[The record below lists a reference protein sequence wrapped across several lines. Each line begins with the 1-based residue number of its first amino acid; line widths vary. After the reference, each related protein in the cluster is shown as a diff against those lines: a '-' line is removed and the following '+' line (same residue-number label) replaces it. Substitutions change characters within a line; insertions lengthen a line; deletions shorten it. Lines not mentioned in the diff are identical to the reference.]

1 MTSPAPLHLPA
12 PEHAAAWLEER
23 RTALLDEV
31 ERRVAD
37 LRAAPPGDPMGTLR
51 RWNDITLALSDL
63 SAIGSVHA
71 QVHPAEEVRTLGDR
85 VVQEAS
91 RVSTELSL
99 DPELY
104 AVFAALDPAGL
115 LDADHRPDP
124 VARRLLERVLRD
136 FRRSGVDRDEATRAR
151 LRELDSRQVDLG
163 QQMSRTIRADVRSV
177 RVTPEQLAGLPEDWI
192 DAHPADEDG
201 LVTVTT
207 DYPDA
212 VPYVTFAEDAAVRRA
227 LRVEFLNRGWPDNDA
242 VLRELFAVRR
252 EVAELFGYGS
262 WPDYA
267 AEVMMIGTGEAIPAF
282 VDRIA
287 ELALQPARRDHAVL
301 LDRLRRD
308 VPGATTIDAAD
319 SAYYA
324 ELVRRERYGV
334 DAQQVRRYFDVD
346 KVRAGLLEVTGRLF
360 GLTYVPVDP
369 AEAHVW
375 HEEVAA
381 YDVLRADAAGAGAG
395 TGERIGR
402 IFLDLHPRE
411 GKYKH
416 AAQFTLA
423 EGVRDRRLPEGVLVC
438 NFPRGLMQHDD
449 VVTLFH
455 EFGHLVHHVLG
466 GRSEWVRFSGVATE
480 WDFVEAPSQ
489 LLEEWAWDPAVL
501 ATFATDEAGVPIPA
515 DLVER
520 MRRAED
526 FGKGYH
532 ARTQMF
538 YAALAYDLH
547 AHDVP
552 DLTARVKELQERYS
566 LFPYLEGTHFHCNFG
581 HLDGYSSGYYTY
593 AWSQVIAK
601 DLFSAFDPDDL
612 FEPGVAARYRDTILA
627 RGGELDAADL
637 VEDFLGRPSTFDA
650 YAAWL
655 AR

>member
-1 MTSPAPLHLPA
+1 MTGLEPLHLPA
-12 PEHAAAWLEER
+12 PEHAADWLAER
-23 RTALLDEV
+23 RTSLLGDV
-31 ERRVAD
+31 DRRVAD
-37 LRAAPPGDPMGTLR
+37 LKTAPPGDPLATLR

-63 SAIGSVHA
+63 SAIGSVYA
-71 QVHPAEEVRTLGDR
+71 QVHPDQEVRTLADR

-104 AVFAALDPAGL
+104 AVFAALDPADL
-115 LDADHRPDP
+115 LDADHRPAP
-124 VARRLLERVLRD
+124 VAGRLLERVLRD

-163 QQMSRTIRADVRSV
+163 QQLSRTIRADVRSV
-177 RVTPEQLAGLPEDWI
+177 RVTPAQLAGLPADWVA
-192 DAHPADEDG
+192 AHPAAADG

-212 VPYVTFAEDAAVRRA
+212 VPFFTFAHDAAARRA
-227 LRVEFLNRGWPDNDA
+227 LRIAFLNRGWPDNDA
-242 VLRELFAVRR
+242 VLQELFAVRR
-252 EVAELFGYGS
+252 EVAGLLGYAD

-267 AEVMMIGTGEAIPAF
+267 SEVMMIGTGDAIPAF
-282 VDRIA
+282 IDRIA
-287 ELALQPARRDHAVL
+287 DLALEPGRRDRAVL

-308 VPGATTIDAAD
+308 VPGATSIDVTD
-319 SAYYA
+319 VAYYA
-324 ELVRRERYGV
+324 ELVRRERFDV
-334 DAQQVRRYFDVD
+334 DAQQVRRYFDVG
-346 KVRAGLLEVTGRLF
+346 KVRRGLLDVTGRLF
-360 GLTYVPVDP
+360 GLTYLPVDP
-369 AEAHVW
+369 AEAQAW
-375 HEEVAA
+375 HPEVAT
-381 YDVLRADAAGAGAG
+381 YDVHRRLPDSDRP
-395 TGERIGR
+395 GERIGR
-402 IFLDLHPRE
+402 IHLDLHPRE

-438 NFPRGLMQHDD
+438 NFPRGLMQHDE

-501 ATFATDEAGVPIPA
+501 ATFATDEAGTAIPA

-552 DLTARVKELQERYS
+552 DLTARVEELQGRYS
-566 LFPYLEGTHFHCNFG
+566 LFPYLAGTHFHCNFG

-612 FEPGVAARYRDTILA
+612 FEPTVAARYRDTILA
-627 RGGELDAADL
+627 RGGEKDAADL

>member
-1 MTSPAPLHLPA
+1 MTGPEPLHLPS
-12 PEHAAAWLEER
+12 PEHTADWLAER
-23 RTALLDEV
+23 RTRRLEDV
-31 ERRVAD
+31 ERLVAD
-37 LRAAPPGDPMGTLR
+37 LKDAPAGDPPQTGPLVALR
-51 RWNDITLALSDL
+51 RWNDITLALGDL
-63 SAIGSVHA
+63 SAVGSVYA
-71 QVHPAEEVRTLGDR
+71 QVHPDEAVRTLADQ
-85 VVQEAS
+85 VVQQAS
-91 RVSTELSL
+91 RVSTELSQ
-99 DPELY
+99 DPDLY

-115 LDADHRPDP
+115 SDP

-136 FRRSGVDRDEATRAR
+136 FRRSGVDRDPATRAR
-151 LRELDSRQVDLG
+151 LRELDSRQVELG
-163 QQMSRTIRADVRSV
+163 QQLSRTIRADVRSI
-177 RVTPEQLAGLPEDWI
+177 RVAPERLAGLPEDWI
-192 DAHPADEDG
+192 AAHRADPDG

-212 VPYVTFAEDAAVRRA
+212 VPFFTFAHDADARRA
-227 LRVEFLNRGWPDNDA
+227 LRVEFLNRGWPDNDP
-242 VLRELFAVRR
+242 VLQELFAARR
-252 EVAELFGYGS
+252 EVAALLGYAD
-262 WPDYA
+262 WPTYA
-267 AEVMMIGTGEAIPAF
+267 SEVMMIGTGEAIPAF

-287 ELALQPARRDHAVL
+287 ELALEPGRRDHAVL
-301 LDRLRRD
+301 LARLRRD
-308 VPGATTIDAAD
+308 DPGATAIDASA

-324 ELVRRERYGV
+324 ELVRREQYDV
-334 DAQQVRRYFDVD
+334 DAQQVRRYFDFG
-346 KVRAGLLEVTGRLF
+346 KVRQGLLDVTGRLF
-360 GLTYVPVDP
+360 GLVYVPVEA
-369 AEAHVW
+369 AEASVW
-375 HEEVAA
+375 HPDVVT
-381 YDVLRADAAGAGAG
+381 YDVLRDAGVGA
-395 TGERIGR
+395 GERIGR
-402 IFLDLHPRE
+402 IHLDLHPRE

-423 EGVRDRRLPEGVLVC
+423 KGVRGRRLPEGVLVC

-466 GRSEWVRFSGVATE
+466 GDAEWVRFSGTATE

-501 ATFATDEAGVPIPA
+501 ATFATDEHGEPIPA

-547 AHDVP
+547 AAEHA
-552 DLTARVKELQERYS
+552 DLTARVRELQGRYS
-566 LFPYLEGTHFHCNFG
+566 LLPYIEGTHFHCSFG

-601 DLFSAFDPDDL
+601 DLFSAFDPADL
-612 FEPGVAARYRDTILA
+612 FEPTVAARYRDTILA
-627 RGGELDAADL
+627 RGGERDAADL
-637 VEDFLGRPSTFDA
+637 VEEFLGRPSTFDA

>member
-1 MTSPAPLHLPA
+1 MTGLAPLHLPA
-12 PEHAAAWLEER
+12 PEHAADWLAAR
-23 RTALLDEV
+23 RTGLLAEV
-31 ERRVAD
+31 EGRVAD
-37 LRAAPPGDPMGTLR
+37 LRAAGTGDPLAVLR
-51 RWNDITLALSDL
+51 SWNDITLALSDL
-63 SAIGSVHA
+63 TAVGSVYA
-71 QVHPAEEVRTLGDR
+71 QVHPDEAVRALGDR
-85 VVQEAS
+85 VVQQAS
-91 RVSTELSL
+91 KVSTELSL
-99 DPELY
+99 DPGLY
-104 AVFAALDPAGL
+104 AVFAALDPAAL
-115 LDADHRPDP
+115 LDPAGRPDP
-124 VARRLLERVLRD
+124 VARRLLDRVLRD
-136 FRRSGVDRDEATRAR
+136 FRRSGVDRDETTRTR

-163 QQMSRTIRADVRSV
+163 QQLSRTIRADVRSV
-177 RVTPEQLAGLPEDWI
+177 RVTPAQLAGLPEDWI
-192 DAHPADEDG
+192 AAHPADADG

-212 VPYVTFAEDAAVRRA
+212 VPFLTFAEDAAARRA
-227 LRVEFLNRGWPDNDA
+227 LRLEFLNRGWPDNDA

-252 EVAELFGYGS
+252 EVADLLGYAD

-267 AEVMMIGTGEAIPAF
+267 SEVMMIGDGDAIPAF
-282 VDRIA
+282 IDRIA
-287 ELALQPARRDHAVL
+287 DLALEPGRRDRAVL
-301 LDRLRRD
+301 LERLRCD
-308 VPGATTIDAAD
+308 VPEADTIDVAD

-324 ELVRRERYGV
+324 ELVRREQFDV
-334 DAQQVRRYFDVD
+334 DAQQVRRYFAVD
-346 KVRAGLLEVTGRLF
+346 KVRRGLLEVTGRLF

-369 AEAHVW
+369 VEAGVW
-375 HEEVAA
+375 HPEVAT
-381 YDVLRADAAGAGAG
+381 YDVFRRPEGEGSAP
-395 TGERIGR
+395 GERIGR
-402 IFLDLHPRE
+402 IHLDLHPRD

-438 NFPRGLMQHDD
+438 NFPRGLMQHDE

-501 ATFATDEAGVPIPA
+501 ETFATDEAGEPIPA
-515 DLVER
+515 DLVAR

-547 AHDVP
+547 AREHP
-552 DLTARVKELQERYS
+552 DLTARVRELQGRYS
-566 LFPYLEGTHFHCNFG
+566 MFPYLEGTHFHCSFG

-612 FEPGVAARYRDTILA
+612 FEPTVAARYRDTILA
-627 RGGELDAADL
+627 RGGERNAADL